1 MAGLGLVLL
10 VLIGA
15 IIVWVI
21 FTYNRFIRKQLEVD
35 NGWSAID
42 IQLKRRHDLIPNL
55 VETAK
60 GYMTHESATLTRIA
74 ELRASI
80 TKAPAGA
87 NVMGMENELTRMIG
101 SLLAVVE
108 NYPDLK
114 ANQNFLSLQEELA
127 STENRI
133 AYARQYY
140 NEVVKQFNIAI
151 RIFPASVV
159 AGALHLE
166 PRRMWDLDENAAER
180 EPVAVKFN

>member
-1 MAGLGLVLL
+1 MGMGIFLL
-10 VLIGA
+10 VVIGLT
-15 IIVWVI
+15 IVWVI
-21 FTYNRFIRKQLEVD
+21 VTYNRFVRKQLEVD

-42 IQLKRRHDLIPNL
+42 IQLKRRRDLIPNL

-60 GYMTHESATLTRIA
+60 GYMTHENATLTRIA

-87 NVMGMENELTRMIG
+87 NVMGMENELGRMIG

-114 ANQNFLSLQEELA
+114 ANQNFMSLQEELA

-133 AYARQYY
+133 AFARQYY

-151 RIFPASVV
+151 KLFPASIV
-159 AGALHLE
+159 AGALHLQSRE
-166 PRRMWDLDENAAER
+166 MWDLDDNAAER
-180 EPVAVKFN
+180 EPVAVKFI

>member
-1 MAGLGLVLL
+1 MGIGIFLLVVIGLV
-10 VLIGA
+10 
-15 IIVWVI
+15 IVWVI
-21 FTYNRFIRKQLEVD
+21 VTYNRFVRKQLEVD

-60 GYMTHESATLTRIA
+60 GYMTHENATLTRIA

-87 NVMGMENELTRMIG
+87 NVLGMESELSRMIG

-114 ANQNFLSLQEELA
+114 ANQNFMSLQEELA

-151 RIFPASVV
+151 KIFPASVV
-159 AGALHLE
+159 AGMLHLQSRE
-166 PRRMWDLDENAAER
+166 MWDLDDNVAER